1 MFVSII
7 PTQPSIELSTKIAEA
22 LDVSVDLVIGM
33 DLGTASNR
41 KVIASIKKLV
51 ENHAQLENSWPYS
64 R

>member
-22 LDVSVDLVIGM
+22 LDVLVDLVIGV

-41 KVIASIKKLV
+41 KVIASREIGKKPRT
-51 ENHAQLENSWPYS
+51 A
-64 R
+64 